1 MAPPSTGVPIE
12 AHSGTGSPLATSSN
26 LTQLSYKPPIL
37 FRMGAS
43 HKRICYRSQSSVL
56 KMKLTYITS
65 RFIFFLRD
73 INNSM
78 VLETGDKEE
87 L

>member
-1 MAPPSTGVPIE
+1 
-12 AHSGTGSPLATSSN
+12 
-26 LTQLSYKPPIL
+26 
-37 FRMGAS
+37 
-43 HKRICYRSQSSVL
+43 
-56 KMKLTYITS
+56 MKLTYITS